1 MFLSY
6 KGNAEIV
13 ETCKREV
20 LALSGEIDAISMLR
34 MHQAEAFVELRSGN
48 YVASIAALAAAEAYR
63 EKSHFGGSLALA
75 TTRLIVDLE
84 QFGSTSITQHIPAI
98 DAAAAAVGQPNTYRI
113 YLDAFGSLV
122 SGKLDDASL
131 LVEQAL
137 MRGRDRMATYR
148 ALGVETALAVLGD
161 RPLRYEAMIA
171 TEIRSISG
179 SIGDSAVSFAS
190 WWAAGAALS
199 NPEDAR
205 KAIGAALPRVRAGLE
220 PAELYL
226 PESLAIYA
234 ERAKDRSLLEELA
247 AWRETDSPTPWR
259 RAHWELTRTLANAA
273 LDRSHV
279 RESFVAVAADL
290 QALGADVFAALSL
303 ERAGNS
309 VAPRPSRIERDANSR
324 RARAARPTA
333 REVQIAKM
341 VADGCSNRRIA
352 EELVLSER
360 TVEAHLANIFA
371 KLGVSSRVQVAGLAA
386 RGEL

>member
-1 MFLSY
+1 
-6 KGNAEIV
+6 
-13 ETCKREV
+13 
-20 LALSGEIDAISMLR
+20 
-34 MHQAEAFVELRSGN
+34 
-48 YVASIAALAAAEAYR
+48 
-63 EKSHFGGSLALA
+63 
-75 TTRLIVDLE
+75 
-84 QFGSTSITQHIPAI
+84 
-98 DAAAAAVGQPNTYRI
+98 
-113 YLDAFGSLV
+113 
-122 SGKLDDASL
+122 
-131 LVEQAL
+131 
-137 MRGRDRMATYR
+137 
-148 ALGVETALAVLGD
+148 
-161 RPLRYEAMIA
+161 LRYEAMIA